1 MCKISLYYSISIPY
15 KTKYSQ
21 QVIPK
26 QQILWMYALPV
37 NYMQQNC
44 GIATKNWL
52 LKVAKLILRRK
63 QINITDRRMQSEPKL
78 GISVSWTYLFYGWS
92 FYICSCLWKNY
103 ISLVNFIIIFV
114 ANKVFNFFS
123 TKETLLDINILSRST
138 FSYKIQVLL

>member
-78 GISVSWTYLFYGWS
+78 GISVS
-92 FYICSCLWKNY
+92 
-103 ISLVNFIIIFV
+103 
-114 ANKVFNFFS
+114 
-123 TKETLLDINILSRST
+123 
-138 FSYKIQVLL
+138 